1 MFRKRKYVRNFR
13 QLTPM
18 RLYNLAYLS
27 FSVSSASQRL
37 RVPTQERKKER
48 KGIASG
54 AIRMSKLAVTFLQLS
69 IFL

>member
-1 MFRKRKYVRNFR
+1 MFRKTKNVRNFR

-37 RVPTQERKKER
+37 RVPTEERKKE